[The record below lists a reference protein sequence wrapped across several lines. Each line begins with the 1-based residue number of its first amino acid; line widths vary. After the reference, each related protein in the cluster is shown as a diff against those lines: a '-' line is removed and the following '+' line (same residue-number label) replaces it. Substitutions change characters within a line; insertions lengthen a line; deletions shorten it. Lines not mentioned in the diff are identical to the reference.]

1 MTMFATNVT
10 ENKFSIRTMDFKK
23 TPFADCDQTAKKE
36 ICLLIFV
43 WNIVQT
49 VKEYANL
56 GRKLTDNGRKF
67 RENIRLCMVTMIQVL
82 FIFGFTDNM

>member
-1 MTMFATNVT
+1 
-10 ENKFSIRTMDFKK
+10 MDFKK
-23 TPFADCDQTAKKE
+23 KHLLRTVTKPQKKKV
-36 ICLLIFV
+36 CLLIFV

-67 RENIRLCMVTMIQVL
+67 RENIRLCNMYGHYDIS
-82 FIFGFTDNM
+82 FIHLWVYR

>member
-1 MTMFATNVT
+1 
-10 ENKFSIRTMDFKK
+10 MDFKK
-23 TPFADCDQTAKKE
+23 TPFADCDQTAKKKN
-36 ICLLIFV
+36 CLLIFV
-43 WNIVQT
+43 LNIVQT

-67 RENIRLCMVTMIQVL
+67 RENISLCMVTMIQVL

>member
-1 MTMFATNVT
+1 MFATNVT
-10 ENKFSIRTMDFKK
+10 RNKFSIRTMDFKK
-23 TPFADCDQTAKKE
+23 KHLLRTVTKPQKK
-36 ICLLIFV
+36 IFCLLIFV

-67 RENIRLCMVTMIQVL
+67 RENISLCMVTMIQVL